1 MVGGIMAACP
11 TPGYVDSPGHVHS
24 DTAEDDALIAN
35 LRSGCDKCFD
45 LLFARYYRLVLAI
58 AWRILRE
65 RAAAEDVV
73 QNVFL
78 TIYLKRDLYDSARGS
93 IKTWIAQFA
102 HFKALA
108 ERRHLQTQDLQ
119 CLDVLDS
126 FETEMRGLR
135 EHHDVLQRAALVE
148 QCLSSLNSRQRRT
161 VELIHFDG
169 YTILESAEI
178 LQESLA
184 NTRNLYYRGMRALR
198 LYLTTAGVQDSKK
211 RSLDRRPFTASTCDS
226 LILGTDL

>member
-1 MVGGIMAACP
+1 MAACP
-11 TPGYVDSPGHVHS
+11 TPDYVGSPGHVHS
-24 DTAEDDALIAN
+24 DTADDDALIAHT
-35 LRSGCDKCFD
+35 RKGCDKCFD

-58 AWRILRE
+58 AWRILRD

-78 TIYLKRDLYDSARGS
+78 TIYLKRDLYDSTRGS

-108 ERRHLQTQDLQ
+108 ERRHLQTQELE
-119 CLDVLDS
+119 CLDVLEY

-135 EHHDVLQRAALVE
+135 THHDVLQRAALVE

-169 YTILESAEI
+169 YTILESAQI

-198 LYLTTAGVQDSKK
+198 SYLTTASVKDSKK
-211 RSLDRRPFTASTCDS
+211 SPIDRRTLPASTCET
-226 LILGTDL
+226 LVLGTDS

>member
-1 MVGGIMAACP
+1 MAACP
-11 TPGYVDSPGHVHS
+11 TPGYVDSSGHIHS
-24 DTAEDDALIAN
+24 DAAEDDALIA
-35 LRSGCDKCFD
+35 RTQAGCDRCFD

-58 AWRILRE
+58 AWKILRD
-65 RAAAEDVV
+65 RTAAEDVV

-78 TIYLKRDLYDSARGS
+78 TIYLKRDLYDSTRGS

-108 ERRHLQTQDLQ
+108 ERRHLQTQELE
-119 CLDVLDS
+119 CLDVLDY
-126 FETEMRGLR
+126 FETEMRGLGA
-135 EHHDVLQRAALVE
+135 HHDVLQRAALVE
-148 QCLSSLNSRQRRT
+148 QCLSSLNSRQRKT

-169 YTILESAEI
+169 YTILETAEI

-184 NTRNLYYRGMRALR
+184 NTRNLYYRGMKALR
-198 LYLTTAGVQDSKK
+198 SYLTTAGMQDSRK
-211 RSLDRRPFTASTCDS
+211 RSCDRKPLAASTCDS